1 MLVSKGD
8 SYTYLNLNKYITQG
22 GQFIA
27 AVEKGN
33 IQLSAGISYTGIYN
47 EMENAESQTPFT
59 YGTEMNGSAEYR
71 FPKTKTSV
79 ALYWKYNGHQPFYV
93 LNESN
98 SVNTVELFKGESYS
112 IVDLSIVQPF
122 FNNRLS
128 VGAGVKNILDVTSVK
143 SFQPTGA
150 HQSAND
156 VALVGMGRSLFLRI
170 QLQLSK

>member
-1 MLVSKGD
+1 MLVAQEN

-22 GQFIA
+22 GQLIA

-47 EMENAESQTPFT
+47 ELENTEITAPFT
-59 YGTEMNGSAEYR
+59 YGTELNGSAEYR
-71 FPKTKTSV
+71 FTKTKTSF
-79 ALYWKYNGHQPFYV
+79 ALYWKYNGQQPFYV

-98 SVNTVELFKGESYS
+98 SVSTVELFKGESYS
-112 IVDLSIVQPF
+112 MVDLSVVQPF
-122 FNNRLS
+122 LRNRLT
-128 VGAGVKNILDVTSVK
+128 VGTGVKNILDVTSIN
-143 SFQPTGA
+143 SSQSTGA
-150 HQSAND
+150 HQAAND